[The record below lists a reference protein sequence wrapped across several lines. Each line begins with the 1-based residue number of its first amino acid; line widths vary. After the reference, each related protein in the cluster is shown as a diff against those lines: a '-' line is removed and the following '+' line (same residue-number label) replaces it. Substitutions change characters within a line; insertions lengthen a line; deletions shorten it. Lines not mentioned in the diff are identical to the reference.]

1 VVSVRRILRRMA
13 NDESK
18 RSGRIAQIRS
28 VYRMAKKSD
37 PRIGLIVLGVLLAVF
52 ALFLVIGFV
61 IGHPILL
68 GIFGFL
74 IGFLLATIVFGRR
87 AERAAFSQVEGQT
100 GAAMA
105 VLNALRR
112 GWTVTAVVAAAPRT
126 QDVVHRAVGRP
137 GVVLVAEGNP
147 NRVTQLVA
155 GEKRR
160 LGRLLGD
167 VPVYDFVVGDGPG
180 QVPLRRLQSTMV
192 KLPRNLRKDQ
202 VVEVNNRLRAL
213 GDIQQKMMPK
223 GPIPKNIKLPRGPK
237 LK

>member
-1 VVSVRRILRRMA
+1 
-13 NDESK
+13 
-18 RSGRIAQIRS
+18 
-28 VYRMAKKSD
+28 MAKQTD
-37 PRIGLIVLGVLLAVF
+37 PKIGYIIFGVFLAVF
-52 ALFLVIGFV
+52 AVLLVVGFV
-61 IGHPILL
+61 IGHPIWL

-74 IGFLLATIVFGRR
+74 LGFLLATIVFGRR
-87 AERAAFSQVEGQT
+87 AERAAFAQMEGQP

-112 GWTVTAVVAAAPRT
+112 GWTATAAVAVAPRT

-147 NRVTQLVA
+147 NRVVQLVA

-160 LGRLLGD
+160 LARMLGD
-167 VPVYDFVVGDGPG
+167 VPVYDFVVGNGTG

-202 VVEVNNRLRAL
+202 VTEVNNRLRAL
-213 GDIQQKMMPK
+213 GDLQQKMMPK
-223 GPIPKNIKLPRGPK
+223 GPLPKNIPKSLRLPRGPR
-237 LK
+237 LR

>member
-1 VVSVRRILRRMA
+1 MA
-13 NDESK
+13 NDDSQ

-28 VYRMAKKSD
+28 VYRMAKQTD
-37 PRIGLIVLGVLLAVF
+37 PRIGLIVFAVFLAVF

-61 IGHPILL
+61 FGHPILL
-68 GIFGFL
+68 GIT
-74 IGFLLATIVFGRR
+74 GFLLGFLPATIVFGRR
-87 AERAAFSQVEGQT
+87 AERAAFAQVEGQP
-100 GAAMA
+100 GAGMA

-112 GWTVTAVVAAAPRT
+112 GWTVTPVVAAAPRT

-147 NRVTQLVA
+147 NRVAQLVM

-180 QVPLRRLQSTMV
+180 QVPLRRLQATMT

-202 VVEVNNRLRAL
+202 VAEVNNRLRAL
-213 GDIQQKMMPK
+213 GDTQQKMMPK
-223 GPIPKNIKLPRGPK
+223 GPVPKNIRLPRNLRGPK
-237 LK
+237 IR